1 MLPTWLWQHLTEK
14 KSFQKVEFLDIS
26 AFLHVFHSFAIHQN
40 FCSQTHK
47 YPFYFITHTFHPN
60 HTNPH
65 RTSHKPSQGH
75 LATSKP
81 WICTLRFMAVKWRF
95 TEGNAV
101 IGSAKPQGSGGGT
114 PLEPWQPWSSRHWV
128 HSVNGYF
135 AAMHPNVPT
144 TTIITQ
150 ISFPQP
156 HTI

>member
-1 MLPTWLWQHLTEK
+1 MRPFEITGWYWEK
-14 KSFQKVEFLDIS
+14 TSHT
-26 AFLHVFHSFAIHQN
+26 LHTN
-40 FCSQTHK
+40 
-47 YPFYFITHTFHPN
+47 THTN
-60 HTNPH
+60 HH
-65 RTSHKPSQGH
+65 RTSHKPLQSY

-101 IGSAKPQGSGGGT
+101 MTKAARLWWRYAMGA
-114 PLEPWQPWSSRHWV
+114 LRLWSSRHWV

-144 TTIITQ
+144 TTIIIQ

-156 HTI
+156 HTILIHCLTKLKR

>member
-1 MLPTWLWQHLTEK
+1 MFSILLPSTRTFVHKPQNHLLFIAHT
-14 KSFQKVEFLDIS
+14 
-26 AFLHVFHSFAIHQN
+26 LHTN
-40 FCSQTHK
+40 
-47 YPFYFITHTFHPN
+47 THTN
-60 HTNPH
+60 HH
-65 RTSHKPSQGH
+65 RTSHKPLQSY

-101 IGSAKPQGSGGGT
+101 IGSAKPQGSDGGT
-114 PLEPWQPWSSRHWV
+114 PWEPCQPWSSRHWV

-156 HTI
+156 HTILIHCLTKVKR